1 MLRLSSTIEETD
13 IAPANTPGST
23 LNPTEV
29 TTAAEGT
36 EGGLVLPTHT
46 DSGYPVGEGSVEGT
60 EGYAKR
66 IKSYLRNADVEKD
79 GTDAA
84 PDSVAEAS
92 EMVDAE
98 TAAAGRSRAPGK

>member
-1 MLRLSSTIEETD
+1 MIKTY
-13 IAPANTPGST
+13 PQKFANSP
-23 LNPTEV
+23 PTSIDFQD
-29 TTAAEGT
+29 GIY
-36 EGGLVLPTHT
+36 T

-84 PDSVAEAS
+84 PDYVAEAS
-92 EMVDAE
+92 EMVGAE